1 MDLIM
6 EKYSSMKRI
15 DILEEGTKVQERIDA
30 LEFVIEEKQWRTNT
44 TLPVHKND
52 EVLTKMLHEYKQR
65 RAYLKGAKEYMVH
78 FEGGGWNTCY
88 GQDEEC
94 ALINARIEHETNE
107 DVKGIDQNQYA
118 HKELKVRSVSLAS
131 TEGIEAAMRLFH

>member
-1 MDLIM
+1 
-6 EKYSSMKRI
+6 MKRI

-52 EVLTKMLHEYKQR
+52 EVLIKMLHEYKVR

-88 GQDEEC
+88 GVDDEA
-94 ALINARIEHETNE
+94 ALHNAKMEHDKEALY
-107 DVKGIDQNQYA
+107 GYA
-118 HKELKVRSVSLAS
+118 ALKVKSVSLAS
-131 TEGIEAAMRLFH
+131 TEGKEAAMRLFY

>member
-1 MDLIM
+1 
-6 EKYSSMKRI
+6 MKRVNRV
-15 DILEEGTKVQERIDA
+15 EEGTTVQERIDA

-88 GQDEEC
+88 GRDEEE
-94 ALINARIEHETNE
+94 ALVNAKLEHESND
-107 DVKGIDQNQYA
+107 DVKGIDQDQYA
-118 HKELKVRSVSLAS
+118 HKELKVRSVSLA
-131 TEGIEAAMRLFH
+131 TEAGKAAAMRLFY

>member
-1 MDLIM
+1 
-6 EKYSSMKRI
+6 MKRVNRV
-15 DILEEGTKVQERIDA
+15 EEGTTVQERIDA

-52 EVLTKMLHEYKQR
+52 EVLTKMLHEYKVR

-88 GQDEEC
+88 GRDEEE
-94 ALINARIEHETNE
+94 ALVNAKLEHESND
-107 DVKGIDQNQYA
+107 DVKGIDQDQYA
-118 HKELKVRSVSLAS
+118 HKELKVRSVSLA
-131 TEGIEAAMRLFH
+131 TEAGKAAAMRLFY

>member
-1 MDLIM
+1 
-6 EKYSSMKRI
+6 MKRVNRV
-15 DILEEGTKVQERIDA
+15 EEGTTVQERIDA

-52 EVLTKMLHEYKQR
+52 EVLTKMLHEYKVR

-88 GQDEEC
+88 GRDEEE
-94 ALINARIEHETNE
+94 AFVNAEIEHNKEE
-107 DVKGIDQNQYA
+107 VDGYA
-118 HKELKVRSVSLAS
+118 ALKVKSVSLATS
-131 TEGIEAAMRLFH
+131 AGNALAERLFY